1 LKQTNRKYQR
11 TRFARYCI
19 LPALVLLSYSCS
31 NTKYLPKNE
40 ALLVSSDVK
49 LKGDIAGAEKD
60 NIRNSLN
67 SPSIMLQH
75 PNTKLL
81 NILRLK
87 LWFYNQKHNEKK
99 VGKIWNWLLIPKNM
113 EPPVIYDSTK
123 TIQTANNMTSYL
135 DNQGYFHAFVNYK
148 QSIKSQKAGV
158 TYQVYTGKNFIIDSI
173 SYDIGDSAIRKAVI
187 HAATYSFLKKNEPF
201 TMSKLSQEQARLTDV
216 VRNSGYY
223 KFSNDHVQ
231 FVLDTINKAIFNN
244 ILDPFANIQNSITV
258 SEGSERPKL
267 NITVQILDPTDSTNY
282 QHYWIRNIYVYPDYS
297 AYSTPDDTTFQQSEY
312 KDLTI
317 RRRRDII
324 RPRVLYNNIVF
335 KKDQEYSQANYDY
348 TIQKLNQLGVWNFVT
363 VEMDTVSHHA
373 DSLDAYIFLTPAR
386 KQSLGLN
393 LEATSSSDYI
403 VGGALNLTYKNR
415 NTNRAAN
422 QVTASIK
429 SGLEWNSDSS
439 NIFFVQAREFSGQV
453 NVSFPRF
460 ITPWHLNHIG
470 RFSNPNTSLGLGVNT
485 LDRFGF
491 FSLTSFNGSF
501 GYNWNETQYK
511 RWIVNPLSISF
522 NRLYNVSDSFAK
534 QLEEN
539 PFLKNSFSSTFI
551 GGENVSFIYN
561 SQNSLNQKSFNYLQI
576 NLEESGLWL
585 NGIDGI
591 IRGVTSDKSSFAKL
605 TSVNFSQYLKMDVE
619 YKHYLNRPHSTLVS
633 RAYAGIGVP
642 YATSDVLPY
651 IKQFTAG
658 GPNSMRAWRLRALG
672 PGSYYNPGLGN
683 PNIFPDQTGDMK
695 LEGNLEYRFDIFS
708 VFGGFLKV
716 KGATFIDAG
725 NIWDLKND
733 PYKPG
738 SQFKINEFYQDLA
751 IGGGFGIRLD
761 FSYAILRLD
770 LATPFKEPY
779 AYLPDYGWILNTIHP
794 FSREWRKN
802 NLILNF
808 AVGYPF

>member
-1 LKQTNRKYQR
+1 VW
-11 TRFARYCI
+11 YCL
-19 LPALVLLSYSCS
+19 LPALILLSYSCS
-31 NTKYLPKNE
+31 NTKYLSKNE
-40 ALLVSSDVK
+40 ALLVSSEIK
-49 LKGDIAGAEKD
+49 LRGDIAGADRD

-99 VGKIWNWLLIPKNM
+99 VGRIWNWLLIDKNM

-123 TIQTANNMTSYL
+123 TRQTINNMTGYL
-135 DNQGYFHAFVNYK
+135 DNQGYFHASVNFK
-148 QSIKSQKAGV
+148 QNIKNQKASV
-158 TYQVYTGKNFIIDSI
+158 TYQVHTGKNFIIDSVG
-173 SYDIGDSAIRKAVI
+173 YDIPDSAIRTAVI
-187 HAATYSFLKKNEPF
+187 HSAPYSFLKKDKPF
-201 TMSKLSQEQARLTDV
+201 TMNTLSQEQARLTNV

-223 KFSNDHVQ
+223 KFSNDHVH
-231 FVLDTINKAIFNN
+231 FVIDTVNRAIFNN
-244 ILDPFANIQNSITV
+244 ILDPFANIQNAINV
-258 SEGSERPKL
+258 SEGSQRPKL
-267 NITVQILDPTDSTNY
+267 NIIVQILDPTDSTQY
-282 QHYWIRNIYVYPDYS
+282 QRYWIRNIFVYPDYS
-297 AYSTPDDTTFQQSEY
+297 AYSTQDDTAFHQYEY

-317 RRRRDII
+317 RNRRDII
-324 RPRVLYNNIVF
+324 RSRVLYNNIIF
-335 KKDQEYSQANYDY
+335 KKDQEYSQSNYDY

-363 VEMDTVSHHA
+363 VEMDTVSRHP

-386 KQSLGLN
+386 KQSLGAN

-403 VGGALNLTYKNR
+403 IGGALNLTYKNR

-422 QVTASIK
+422 QVTANIK
-429 SGLEWNSDSS
+429 GGLEWNSDSS
-439 NIFFVQAREFSGQV
+439 DIFFVQAREFSGQV

-460 ITPWHLNHIG
+460 ITPWHLGHIG
-470 RFSNPNTSLGLGVNT
+470 RFSNPVTTLGLGVNT
-485 LDRFGF
+485 LDRLGF
-491 FSLTSFNGSF
+491 FSLSSVNGSF

-511 RWIVNPLSISF
+511 KWIVNPFSF
-522 NRLYNVSDSFAK
+522 SYNRLFNVSQAFDS
-534 QLEEN
+534 QLLAN

-551 GGENVSFIYN
+551 GGENFSFIYN
-561 SQNSLNQKSFNYLQI
+561 SQNILNQRSFNYLQI

-591 IRGVTSDKSSFAKL
+591 IRGVTGDRSSFARL
-605 TSVNFSQYLKMDVE
+605 TSVNFSQYVKLDAE
-619 YKHYLNRPHSTLVS
+619 YKHYYNRPHSTLVS
-633 RAYAGIGVP
+633 RLYAGIGVP

-651 IKQFTAG
+651 VKQFTAG
-658 GPNSMRAWRLRALG
+658 GPNSLRAWRLRALG
-672 PGSYYNPGLGN
+672 PGSYYNLQLGN
-683 PNIFPDQTGDMK
+683 PGIFPDQTGDMK
-695 LEGNLEYRFDIFS
+695 LEGNLEFRFDIFS
-708 VFGGFLKV
+708 MFGGFLKV
-716 KGATFIDAG
+716 KGATFMDAG

-738 SQFKINEFYQDLA
+738 AQFKINEFYQDLA
-751 IGGGFGIRLD
+751 IGGGFGVRFD

-770 LATPFKEPY
+770 FATPFKQPY
-779 AYLPDYGWILNTIHP
+779 AYLPHYGWILNTIHP